1 MLARIAND
9 DDTLTADELNY
20 VLRANEP
27 VELAS
32 PNTPSTAIPLSRAF
46 SILFYVQCPPFRST
60 LSL

>member
-1 MLARIAND
+1 MRTSFHHQSEAQPPNFQ
-9 DDTLTADELNY
+9 
-20 VLRANEP
+20 P

>member
-32 PNTPSTAIPLSRAF
+32 PNTPSTATNERTSGNN
-46 SILFYVQCPPFRST
+46 
-60 LSL
+60 